1 MFAIPVWILWGV
13 NTRRSYK
20 AAILVAFGS
29 RLLIPVA
36 AAFQV
41 YTSVQW
47 ANTDPPFAP
56 VQAVLP
62 FIWLSVETNHAIMA
76 ATIPTLGNFFKS
88 INTRW
93 GAMDGPDVAQ
103 YALES
108 LSEQSRS
115 DNRTATGSKNTAT
128 EATEPSLR
136 PDGSNYSFRVRSPRP
151 MARRELSNSHAGGSD
166 ESNLMII
173 RKTVSTSVE
182 RAYQDQHDSRRHI
195 EGI

>member
-62 FIWLSVETNHAIMA
+62 FIWLSVETNYAIMA